1 MRNLLNSQNGILKMR
16 ENFKLFIEAVILVLT
31 FIGCTESI
39 YFMDKMSKNSVPHQ
53 PTYKA
58 TNYDFEEGYGY

>member
-1 MRNLLNSQNGILKMR
+1 MR
-16 ENFKLFIEAVILVLT
+16 ESFKLFIEAAILVLT

-39 YFMDKMSKNSVPHQ
+39 YFMNKMSKNSVPPQ
-53 PTYKA
+53 PKYKV